1 MIKSRNELNAALYN
15 ADATAAETEADSE
28 QQAWTVEEQ
37 KEKTRALGAEA
48 LALEERM
55 KEEDV
60 IYESTLNEVYN
71 AHREQVDALNIDLTA
86 NDEDLMQGH
95 AAMNQWR
102 TQWEEELTEKNS
114 IDAELLTLR
123 SEFEKSSATYDREIM
138 GLKELLEKER
148 VLREE
153 MESALAGEDDTLTQQ
168 RAVLESRKA
177 ELSSMA
183 EEVASESRNAGDME
197 AELETARSQTESE
210 RKRYEA
216 AMATSQRAEGE
227 TETLRAALSGSSAEA
242 GATLAKLRDELEA
255 ARKDASQFDGLDA
268 RIEEV
273 AKQKA
278 ACIAETEALK
288 TQTASMADTS
298 VTEQSALQEALS
310 DARSAVAKWEQEHS
324 LQLSAKSTLLEEV
337 NSLKLEAKELTDA
350 HSREVERLN
359 ERLTSLRGCMIRWM

>member
-123 SEFEKSSATYDREIM
+123 SEFEKSSATYDR
-138 GLKELLEKER
+138 
-148 VLREE
+148 
-153 MESALAGEDDTLTQQ
+153 
-168 RAVLESRKA
+168 
-177 ELSSMA
+177 
-183 EEVASESRNAGDME
+183 
-197 AELETARSQTESE
+197 
-210 RKRYEA
+210 
-216 AMATSQRAEGE
+216 
-227 TETLRAALSGSSAEA
+227 
-242 GATLAKLRDELEA
+242 
-255 ARKDASQFDGLDA
+255 
-268 RIEEV
+268 
-273 AKQKA
+273 
-278 ACIAETEALK
+278 
-288 TQTASMADTS
+288 
-298 VTEQSALQEALS
+298 
-310 DARSAVAKWEQEHS
+310 
-324 LQLSAKSTLLEEV
+324 
-337 NSLKLEAKELTDA
+337 
-350 HSREVERLN
+350 
-359 ERLTSLRGCMIRWM
+359 

>member
-1 MIKSRNELNAALYN
+1 MIKSRNEFNAALYN

-138 GLKELLEKER
+138 GLKG
-148 VLREE
+148 
-153 MESALAGEDDTLTQQ
+153 AAGE
-168 RAVLESRKA
+168 
-177 ELSSMA
+177 
-183 EEVASESRNAGDME
+183 G
-197 AELETARSQTESE
+197 
-210 RKRYEA
+210 
-216 AMATSQRAEGE
+216 EGPP
-227 TETLRAALSGSSAEA
+227 
-242 GATLAKLRDELEA
+242 
-255 ARKDASQFDGLDA
+255 
-268 RIEEV
+268 
-273 AKQKA
+273 
-278 ACIAETEALK
+278 
-288 TQTASMADTS
+288 
-298 VTEQSALQEALS
+298 
-310 DARSAVAKWEQEHS
+310 
-324 LQLSAKSTLLEEV
+324 
-337 NSLKLEAKELTDA
+337 
-350 HSREVERLN
+350 
-359 ERLTSLRGCMIRWM
+359 